1 MDGERKR
8 GGRRKEERNEEMKKD
23 EGAGVRKGEGKEE
36 RRNERRKACMQTGR
50 ERKEKDRDHERNG
63 LRKR

>member
-1 MDGERKR
+1 
-8 GGRRKEERNEEMKKD
+8 MKKD

-63 LRKR
+63 MRKR